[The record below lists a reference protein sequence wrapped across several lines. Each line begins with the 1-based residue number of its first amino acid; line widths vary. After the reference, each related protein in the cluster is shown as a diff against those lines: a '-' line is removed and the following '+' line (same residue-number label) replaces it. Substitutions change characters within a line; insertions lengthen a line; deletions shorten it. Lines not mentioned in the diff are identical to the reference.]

1 MPLTVVILAAGQGT
15 RMKSA
20 RPKVIH
26 ELAGKP
32 ILRHVVD
39 TSRALQPAQIIAVIG
54 HGADQVRAAMQD
66 DQLSFVEQTEQLGTG
81 HALQQCLDSIEPS
94 NDVLVLVGDVPLIRA
109 QTIENLLQQS
119 GDASV
124 CVLSFIPDDAF
135 GYGRILRAADGNVSA
150 IVEQKDTTPLEAAV
164 DECNSGI
171 MWIRGERLREL
182 VLALDNANAQGEYYL
197 TDVVAIAAAAGQT
210 VSAITCEDSNEV
222 NGINNQQQLA
232 VVEGLY
238 RERVA
243 IGLLDQGVKL
253 FDPLRIDVRG
263 ELAVGKDVS
272 IDINCIFEGKVS
284 LGDGVRVGANCV
296 IRNTRIEAGSVI
308 LPMTTIEDSTVGR
321 NVSIG
326 PFARIRPGSKFSDN
340 SKIGNF
346 VEIKQSEIGE
356 GSKVNHLS
364 YVGDTEMGSKVN
376 IGAGT
381 ITCNYDGANK
391 YKTVIEDGVFIGSD
405 TQLIAPVRVAKN
417 AVIGAGSTITRDVEA
432 DKLTI
437 SRAKQ
442 VTINGWIRPVKKPK
456 EK

>member
-1 MPLTVVILAAGQGT
+1 MPLTVVILAAGRGT

-20 RPKVIH
+20 RPKVLH
-26 ELAGKP
+26 ELAGEP

-39 TSRALQPAQIIAVIG
+39 TSRTLQPAQIIVVIG
-54 HGADQVRAAMQD
+54 HGSEQVRVAMEAE
-66 DQLSFVEQTEQLGTG
+66 QLTFVEQTEQLGTG
-81 HALQQCLDSIEPS
+81 HALQQCLDAITPG

-109 QTIENLLQQS
+109 QTIENLLQRR
-119 GDASV
+119 GEAAV
-124 CVLSFIPDDAF
+124 CALSFNPENAF
-135 GYGRILRAADGNVSA
+135 GYGRILRGGDGNVSA
-150 IVEQKDTTPLEAAV
+150 IVEQKDATSLEAAV
-164 DECNSGI
+164 RECNSGI
-171 MWIRGERLREL
+171 LWIRGAQLRDL
-182 VLALDNANAQGEYYL
+182 VNAIGNDNTQGEFYL
-197 TDVVAIAAAAGQT
+197 TDVVTLAAEAGHS
-210 VSAITCEDSNEV
+210 VSAIVCEDANEV

-232 VVEGLY
+232 SVEALY

-243 IGLLDQGVKL
+243 IALMDQGVKL
-253 FDPLRIDVRG
+253 FDPFRIDVRG
-263 ELAVGKDVS
+263 ELAVGKDVA

-308 LPMTTIEDSTVGR
+308 FPMTTIEDSTVGR

-391 YKTVIEDGVFIGSD
+391 YKTVIEDGVFVGSD

-432 DKLTI
+432 DKLTM
-437 SRAKQ
+437 SRTKQ

>member
-15 RMKSA
+15 RMKSV

-32 ILRHVVD
+32 LLRHVVD
-39 TSRALQPAQIIAVIG
+39 TSRALQPAQIIVVIG
-54 HGADQVRAAMQD
+54 HGSEQVRVAMETE
-66 DQLSFVEQTEQLGTG
+66 QLTFVEQTEQLGTG
-81 HALQQCLDSIEPS
+81 HALQQCLDSITPG

-109 QTIENLLQQS
+109 QTIENLLQRR
-119 GDASV
+119 GEAAV
-124 CVLSFIPDDAF
+124 CVLSFNPEIAF
-135 GYGRILRAADGNVSA
+135 GYGRILRGGDGNVSA
-150 IVEQKDTTPLEAAV
+150 IVEQKDATSLEAAV
-164 DECNSGI
+164 GECNSGI
-171 MWIRGERLREL
+171 LWIRGAQLRDL
-182 VLALDNANAQGEYYL
+182 VNAIGNDNKQGEFYL
-197 TDVVAIAAAAGQT
+197 TEVVTLAVEAGHS
-210 VSAITCEDSNEV
+210 VSAIVCEDASEV

-232 VVEGLY
+232 AVEALY

-243 IGLLDQGVKL
+243 IGLMDQGVKL

-263 ELAVGKDVS
+263 ELAVGKDVA
-272 IDINCIFEGKVS
+272 IDINCIFEGKVR

-308 LPMTTIEDSTVGR
+308 FPMTTIEDSTVGR

-326 PFARIRPGSKFSDN
+326 PFARIRPGSEFSDN

-364 YVGDTEMGSKVN
+364 YVGDTQMGSKVN

-391 YKTVIEDGVFIGSD
+391 YKTIIEDGVFVGSD

-432 DKLTI
+432 DKLTM

-442 VTINGWIRPVKKPK
+442 VTINGWVRPVKKSK
-456 EK
+456 ET

>member
-109 QTIENLLQQS
+109 QTIESLLQQS

-340 SKIGNF
+340 SKVGNF

-391 YKTVIEDGVFIGSD
+391 YKTVIEDGVFVGSD